1 MKKKVKF
8 SEKEILELVTM
19 ILMALDYLHGKEFV
33 HRDLKP
39 ANIFLDQ
46 LPGGVMILKIGDFGV
61 SKARHNHSQ
70 TLDANGTQTL
80 GWQTSP
86 AYTAPEILD
95 NQ

>member
-39 ANIFLDQ
+39 ANIFLD
-46 LPGGVMILKIGDFGV
+46 
-61 SKARHNHSQ
+61 
-70 TLDANGTQTL
+70 
-80 GWQTSP
+80 
-86 AYTAPEILD
+86 
-95 NQ
+95 